1 MDVPP
6 ALLNGVGVGALLV
19 LLFWMLATERLVTG
33 PAHKRELDAKDK
45 QIEDRDKQIAL
56 KDDTIGT
63 LTGSV
68 QKLTLNSELSVQL
81 LRSIDK
87 LAAGKGGDE

>member
-1 MDVPP
+1 VDGIPP

-19 LLFWMLATERLVTG
+19 VLFWMLATEKLVTG
-33 PAHKRELDAKDK
+33 PAHKRELADKDR
-45 QIEDRDKQIAL
+45 QLDL
-56 KDDTIGT
+56 KDDTIKT

-68 QKLTLNSELSVQL
+68 QKLTLNSELTVQL

-87 LAAGKGGDE
+87 VASEKVGDE